1 MSIHNY
7 HDIPVQVDGE
17 IYQCSGE
24 LEYEYNPGDRGDWG
38 SPPVYAHTSDI
49 KVLTL
54 DEVTKDADNEDGYI
68 SINEPSSELTEKLC
82 SAIVSTFENDDSVLV
97 EEWENDAL
105 EHAAANRYDE
115 YMERMSDEQY

>member
-1 MSIHNY
+1 MSIHYY

-38 SPPVYAHTSDI
+38 SAPISAHTSDI

-82 SAIVSTFENDDSVLV
+82 NAIVSTFENDDSVLV
-97 EEWENDAL
+97 EEWENDAMEL
-105 EHAAANRYDE
+105 AASNRHDAYV
-115 YMERMSDEQY
+115 ERMRDDY